1 MSRVYLFAFRRLCF
15 VSCAVYHLVCC
26 MCVLELGS
34 HDIVSFSILFLL
46 AANVEGSGTFCA
58 QTLRSCS
65 WILRHPRGQSPQS
78 ACLTGAWQTP
88 RHARAEVEDLE
99 DVEEI
104 EDDDDEVDLDADPN
118 WPKVKQDMVK
128 IWNIRYES
136 EDWLL
141 ADDVKGLMDEH
152 LQSVVGKANY
162 LDMEETFV
170 EVAEDEPR
178 PGEISRE
185 DFSEIA
191 GIYVY
196 NALYT
201 S

>member
-1 MSRVYLFAFRRLCF
+1 MYTLKLLHFSMRIHNKDSRYFLKF
-15 VSCAVYHLVCC
+15 
-26 MCVLELGS
+26 LGGS
-34 HDIVSFSILFLL
+34 TAIRQK
-46 AANVEGSGTFCA
+46 GSGTFCA

>member
-1 MSRVYLFAFRRLCF
+1 QFFTLCLQPKRNACIGRFQVQDPGSVHRIFFGIFRVL
-15 VSCAVYHLVCC
+15 AVC
-26 MCVLELGS
+26 
-34 HDIVSFSILFLL
+34 
-46 AANVEGSGTFCA
+46 SGTFCA